1 MYSKFIIDPNLF
13 QLLKFLS
20 DFDTFN
26 IDKDISN
33 KINEL
38 INLLENK
45 LYSSLTIDKDIID
58 TEHFVVFYY
67 EK

>member
-13 QLLKFLS
+13 YLLKFLS